1 MSHLSAPPIHLLVC
15 KYLSDKN
22 HYPFAVGVPQSTREI
37 AAELQRQM
45 AHDQL
50 VCGDTE
56 EEACAAPS
64 RSRCGGSGRGG
75 GGGAGG
81 MGTQSTEDAKST
93 VNARLMKDH
102 LTPAELNAYV
112 MTIVRDT
119 FLSSEELAALKGI
132 RGAEE
137 RRLLA
142 LARERAGLVEVVKKG
157 AEQIKVLKSAV
168 KAIEDDAKLCDTPQ
182 ACATCERMEAPMRCS
197 RCGLAFYC
205 DVRCQKVRGV
215 GGVQGG
221 IGRGRRMRRPC
232 GVAMAC
238 GN

>member
-22 HYPFAVGVPQSTREI
+22 HYPFAAGVPQSTREI
-37 AAELQRQM
+37 AAELERQM

-50 VCGDTE
+50 VCGDT
-56 EEACAAPS
+56 
-64 RSRCGGSGRGG
+64 
-75 GGGAGG
+75 
-81 MGTQSTEDAKST
+81 
-93 VNARLMKDH
+93 NARLMKDH
-102 LTPAELNAYV
+102 LTPAELNAWVELNAYV

-119 FLSSEELAALKGI
+119 FLSSEQLAALKGI

-142 LARERAGLVEVVKKG
+142 LARERAGLVQVVKKG
-157 AEQIKVLKSAV
+157 AEHIKVFKSAV

-182 ACATCERMEAPMRCS
+182 ACATCERIEAPMRCS

-221 IGRGRRMRRPC
+221 IGRGRRM
-232 GVAMAC
+232 
-238 GN
+238 